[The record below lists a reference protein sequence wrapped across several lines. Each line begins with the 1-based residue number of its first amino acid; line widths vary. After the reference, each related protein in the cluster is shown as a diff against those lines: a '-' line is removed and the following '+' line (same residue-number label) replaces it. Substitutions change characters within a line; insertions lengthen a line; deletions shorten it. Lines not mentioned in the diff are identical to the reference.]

1 MSLWQGAPTRLRV
14 VRPLW
19 RSLSHASKKKNN
31 NNNLKK
37 KTRKRAAQNSGS
49 ESAWRVYICCIING
63 LFCNRPTD
71 FAETQGP
78 LEAYSPADEIMK

>member
-37 KTRKRAAQNSGS
+37 KHGS
-49 ESAWRVYICCIING
+49 APRRTLGVSPRGAFTYVV
-63 LFCNRPTD
+63 LLTD
-71 FAETQGP
+71 FFVIVRQTSLKLRDLWKPIHLQ
-78 LEAYSPADEIMK
+78 MKS